1 MSTILYIEEEDMKSC
16 RVLDFIHHDERSHLY
31 WSRDWTATLYSRLA
45 YEGLI
50 STSYVT
56 ENGETVLL
64 PEMQR
69 AYAVL
74 NWDKLHICRHIKK
87 KIRNEAGPELTINK
101 DYHGV
106 IKSIREYHDPCWLTT
121 EYASILDQLYR
132 AEEGG
137 CRVLSVELWDH
148 RGRLAAG
155 EVGYQIGAVY
165 TSLSGFC
172 RREGRETNF
181 GTCQMVMLAL
191 KMAQHGMHF
200 WNLGHPDMPYKIQL
214 GAEVLERGDF
224 LKIWKKSRNAKLDLL
239 Q

>member
-1 MSTILYIEEEDMKSC
+1 
-16 RVLDFIHHDERSHLY
+16 
-31 WSRDWTATLYSRLA
+31 
-45 YEGLI
+45 
-50 STSYVT
+50 
-56 ENGETVLL
+56 
-64 PEMQR
+64 MQR

-74 NWDKLHICRHIKK
+74 DWEKLHISRHIKK
-87 KIRNEAGPELTINK
+87 MIRNEAGPELTVNK
-101 DYHGV
+101 DYYGV

-121 EYASILDQLYR
+121 EYASILDQLHR

-172 RREGRETNF
+172 RRGGKENNY

-200 WNLGHPDMPYKIQL
+200 WNMGHPDMPYKIQL

-224 LKIWKKSRNAKLDLL
+224 LQIWKKSRDTKLDLL